1 VAGVSA
7 QGTAAA
13 GRRVIPVASGT
24 GAGAAST
31 SLAMRPVG
39 HALGELARLLGRPA
53 AAVEHFAEAA
63 EVARAWDARHRQ
75 AAASA
80 EATAVRA
87 ESAQNR

>member
-1 VAGVSA
+1 VVTVGEWERAEELH
-7 QGTAAA
+7 AALL
-13 GRRVIPVASGT
+13 PVRDQL
-24 GAGAAST
+24 AGAAST
-31 SLAMRPVG
+31 SLAMQPVG
-39 HALGELARLLGRPA
+39 HTLGELARLLGRQA

-63 EVARAWDARHRQ
+63 EVARAWDARHWE